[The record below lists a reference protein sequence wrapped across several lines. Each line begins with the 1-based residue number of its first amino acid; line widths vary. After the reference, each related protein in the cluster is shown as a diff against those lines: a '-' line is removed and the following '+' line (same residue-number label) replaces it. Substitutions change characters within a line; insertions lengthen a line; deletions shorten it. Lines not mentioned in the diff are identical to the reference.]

1 MSMSGRIMSTVTT
14 ATDSSPTCV
23 GCIGGEDD
31 VSMMVNKC
39 NMIEEEN
46 DVEEEG
52 ECLSVVESS
61 PIRPRNLA
69 ISYTMISVDDLKEEV
84 QDDIYYV
91 NDNEKEDGEE
101 NHEVELKDIIQDE
114 QSSPRKKKRGMKMKS
129 KKFMPHVKDIKKLKN
144 FIPTIMHTAGDNKD
158 DKVVEDDL
166 ILEVHDEG
174 RDESLPRDE
183 PDNESKQSDST
194 CNEPETSAKEEEGG
208 DDDEDCSV
216 HLNPTDIFA
225 DEPLEVEDIQ
235 TAPSDDMVEMS
246 NEEVGQIAKSTL
258 EDESNTGGGTS
269 NKAAVKQFMVKQNAK
284 LKSFISTRVL
294 GGESNDCDES
304 VEISLQDNHHQEG
317 KKVPSY
323 TKLESLSKTGTDC
336 NEDNVDGTHT
346 EVSSTNQD
354 GLEIVDEM
362 SATENK
368 MVFESVNNANDD
380 NEERN
385 DEIAEDEENNGDMVM
400 LGQDFQPLQSEEAAP
415 KNADRSHVDDDQLL
429 DSEFSVSNQEA
440 LDNAE
445 SPSKAKKIQRSITK
459 KSLLAAKVSADKLEQ
474 MKSSLVKLK
483 SKKIFLST
491 KVSEEHN
498 KQVKDDNSDSSH
510 PEDDANQD
518 TANDDTAVKKDIVIT
533 ETDKVFPAENAGDDV
548 GDRQIINDEKS
559 LKDSAL
565 GSMSMFGHKGTKEI
579 SVPVKSD
586 EQKKKKPFQYQQTT
600 VTLKFKALAG
610 VTKVSSS
617 SKEHKVKPNESVKAV
632 VTYRRNTIASDR
644 FVSTHVSEST
654 GMNHV

>member
-1 MSMSGRIMSTVTT
+1 M
-14 ATDSSPTCV
+14 
-23 GCIGGEDD
+23 
-31 VSMMVNKC
+31 
-39 NMIEEEN
+39 
-46 DVEEEG
+46 
-52 ECLSVVESS
+52 
-61 PIRPRNLA
+61 
-69 ISYTMISVDDLKEEV
+69 
-84 QDDIYYV
+84 
-91 NDNEKEDGEE
+91 EK
-101 NHEVELKDIIQDE
+101 
-114 QSSPRKKKRGMKMKS
+114 
-129 KKFMPHVKDIKKLKN
+129 
-144 FIPTIMHTAGDNKD
+144 
-158 DKVVEDDL
+158 
-166 ILEVHDEG
+166 
-174 RDESLPRDE
+174 
-183 PDNESKQSDST
+183 
-194 CNEPETSAKEEEGG
+194 
-208 DDDEDCSV
+208 
-216 HLNPTDIFA
+216 
-225 DEPLEVEDIQ
+225 
-235 TAPSDDMVEMS
+235 VEMS
-246 NEEVGQIAKSTL
+246 SEEVGQIIAKSIL

-368 MVFESVNNANDD
+368 MVFESVNNAKDD

-385 DEIAEDEENNGDMVM
+385 DEIAEDKEEKKANNGDMVM

-491 KVSEEHN
+491 KVSEEQT

-533 ETDKVFPAENAGDDV
+533 ETDKVFPA
-548 GDRQIINDEKS
+548 
-559 LKDSAL
+559 
-565 GSMSMFGHKGTKEI
+565 
-579 SVPVKSD
+579 
-586 EQKKKKPFQYQQTT
+586 
-600 VTLKFKALAG
+600 
-610 VTKVSSS
+610 
-617 SKEHKVKPNESVKAV
+617 
-632 VTYRRNTIASDR
+632 
-644 FVSTHVSEST
+644 
-654 GMNHV
+654 